1 MNLASATPD
10 RNPLVTWARWLTFAS
25 SAVIVVGIA
34 PSQILLGAA
43 LLTLFLSR
51 EKLRL
56 PPIKWALALFL
67 AGTVLAVLLS
77 GDPRA
82 GWPQIKKI
90 YVFTQ
95 LLVAF
100 SLLRDTRIARWL
112 VIAWAALGSI
122 SAARGFMQFVQKFY
136 QAMAQHRDFY
146 AAYMGQRITGFM
158 SHWYTFSVV
167 EMLVLIMLG
176 AFLFFSPGARR
187 FAWLWLIL
195 GFFMGFGVILAE
207 TRAVW
212 IATFIAML
220 YLTWFW
226 KKWVTALV
234 PVVLALALLFGPHT
248 IRERVDS
255 IVHPGRDDSN
265 QFREILDRTGLRMI
279 EAHPWLGLGPEMPRK
294 LFMTYLPAD
303 VPRPLPSGSYMHLHN
318 LYLEY
323 AAERGIPVMLIM
335 LFMLG
340 QILWDYSHA
349 LRRLPP
355 GLDDRRFLL
364 HGGIAVVIAILVE
377 GFADVNL
384 GDSEVLTMFLVIV
397 ALGYMAV
404 EQTREQPLQPPPAP
418 VSNRSN

>member
-1 MNLASATPD
+1 MLKA
-10 RNPLVTWARWLTFAS
+10 ARWLAFAS

-34 PSQILLGAA
+34 PSQIFLGLA
-43 LLTLFLSR
+43 LLCLLLSR
-51 EKLRL
+51 DKLQL
-56 PPIKWALALFL
+56 PPIKWLLALFL

-90 YVFTQ
+90 FVFSQ
-95 LLVAF
+95 LLVAY
-100 SLLRDTRIARWL
+100 SLFCDLQMARWL
-112 VIAWAALGSI
+112 VMAWAALGGI
-122 SAARGFMQFVQKFY
+122 SAIRGFVQFATKFY
-136 QAMAQHRDFY
+136 HAMAIHRDFY
-146 AAYMGQRITGFM
+146 AAYMGERITGFM
-158 SHWYTFSVV
+158 SHWYTFSDL

-176 AFLFFSPGARR
+176 AFIFFSPAARR
-187 FAWLWLIL
+187 YLWLWLTL
-195 GFFMGFGVILAE
+195 AFFMAFGVLLAE

-212 IATFIAML
+212 IATAVAAL

-234 PVVLALALLFGPHT
+234 PLLIAAALILGPQT
-248 IRERVDS
+248 LRERAES

-265 QFREILDRTGLRMI
+265 QFRLILDRTGMRMI

-294 LFMTYLPAD
+294 LFMSYLPAD
-303 VPRPLPSGSYMHLHN
+303 VPLPLPPGSYMHLHN

-323 AAERGIPVMLIM
+323 AAERGIPVLLI
-335 LFMLG
+335 LLVMLG
-340 QILWDYSHA
+340 KILWDYSAA
-349 LRRLPP
+349 LRKLPP

-384 GDSEVLTMFLVIV
+384 GDSEVLTLFLVVV
-397 ALGYMAV
+397 ALGYLACGLSDVSAV
-404 EQTREQPLQPPPAP
+404 SE
-418 VSNRSN
+418 